1 MERGIRTLAA
11 SLGITYEEAQEMLEE
26 SAFTNIGQ
34 LETGK
39 QVIECIDPMTGTVEY
54 MEVDD
59 E

>member
-11 SLGITYEEAQEMLEE
+11 SLGITYEEALKMLEE
-26 SAFTNIGQ
+26 SAFTNINQ
-34 LETGK
+34 FETDK
-39 QVIECIDPMTGTVEY
+39 KFVECIDPMTGTVEY

>member
-1 MERGIRTLAA
+1 MERMIITLAA
-11 SLGITYEEAQEMLEE
+11 SLGVTYKEAQKMLEE

-39 QVIECIDPMTGTVEY
+39 QFIECIDPMTGTVEY